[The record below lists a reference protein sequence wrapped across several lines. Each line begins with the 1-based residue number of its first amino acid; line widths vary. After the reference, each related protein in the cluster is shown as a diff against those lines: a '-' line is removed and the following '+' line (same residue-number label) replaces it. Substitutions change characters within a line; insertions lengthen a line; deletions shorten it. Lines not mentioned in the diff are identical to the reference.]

1 MGFKL
6 SYTIPETGVVG
17 EHWQEMNLSYDMLR
31 GIVIFTIGLWVNKAA
46 LDAGKSPIKV
56 EDHPIGEGTQPQLA
70 AAGKAFLLGYVR
82 ALPEFAG
89 SEDVQ

>member
-6 SYTIPETGVVG
+6 SYTIQETGVVG
-17 EHWQEMNLSYDMLR
+17 EHWQEMNLTYDMLK
-31 GIVIFTIGLWVNKAA
+31 GIVVFTIGLWVNKSA

-56 EDHPIGEGTQPQLA
+56 MDFSIPEGTQPQLA
-70 AAGKAFLLGYVR
+70 AAGKSFLLGHIR

-89 SEDVQ
+89 SENV